1 MASEAA
7 EPSRAREEAAEREAS
22 EAVARQPQRSWV
34 ALASIPVVVYGA
46 NDARAEAIA
55 PGAADLLLELHD
67 PPRAS
72 YLVLPE
78 RLVPDPRWREP
89 NNFAYIIAAARD
101 RLLFMAS
108 QRATQGRGVLD
119 PDYFLC
125 NVSDGTAARL
135 PAVPADF
142 RIMLFPRRTMG
153 LIADPRC
160 PGHYMIAQLH
170 PDDEAAMKR
179 HDALLCYS
187 TATGQWSVKQLASA
201 PDHEPWGAHGVIAHG
216 GLLWWVDIAY
226 GMLFCDPFDDHPRL
240 RLVPLPTGCEMHGL
254 GNNVRP
260 TILMDQRRLIRPSQG
275 MLRYVEI
282 QGLSYDHADVD
293 DPISPAVTMW
303 TLVDPEGPHPWRF
316 ECEASFDDIWAH
328 DSYVAAGLPQG
339 KVPKLALVDP
349 NNHDV
354 VYFFQDTALF
364 ALDVRAR
371 RVLACE
377 ECFVDRVF
385 QDPLFQYSRFID
397 AWERELPPTVRGDGR
412 ASSDGG
418 SGTKGPGHE
427 EESDAGTGSDEEMA
441 SLLSQLEVIRSR
453 ATRPEAFVD

>member
-7 EPSRAREEAAEREAS
+7 ESSRAREEAAEREAS

-46 NDARAEAIA
+46 NDARAAAIA

-67 PPRAS
+67 PPCAS
-72 YLVLPE
+72 YLPE
-78 RLVPDPRWREP
+78 SHPGPP
-89 NNFAYIIAAARD
+89 
-101 RLLFMAS
+101 
-108 QRATQGRGVLD
+108 LD

-135 PAVPADF
+135 PTVPAEF
-142 RIMLFPRRTMG
+142 PITLFPRRTMG
-153 LIADPRC
+153 LIADTRC
-160 PGHYMIAQLH
+160 PSHYMIAQLH
-170 PDDEAAMKR
+170 PDDDAAMKR

-260 TILMDQRRLIRPSQG
+260 TILMDQHRLIRPSQG

-293 DPISPAVTMW
+293 DPINPAVTMW

-385 QDPLFQYSRFID
+385 QDPLFQYYRFID
-397 AWERELPPTVRGDGR
+397 AWELPPTVRGDSP

-418 SGTKGPGHE
+418 SGTKGLEHE
-427 EESDAGTGSDEEMA
+427 EESDATTGTDEEMA
-441 SLLSQLEVIRSR
+441 SLLSQMEVIRSR
-453 ATRPEAFVD
+453 ATRPESFVE